1 MPITDSDRQIVDA
14 LFDAMRAGAD
24 GEEATMT
31 LFADDAVLTE
41 PFTGEKRTHHGAA
54 AIRASFQEQW
64 SMPLPALTITLDG
77 LHEHDGRLRADWT
90 CDSPVFPSPMKGHDL
105 LVIRDGA
112 IANLEVVITEM
123 PPMGD

>member
-14 LFDAMRAGAD
+14 LFDAMRAGAE
-24 GEEATMT
+24 GEEATMA

-41 PFTGEKRTHHGAA
+41 PFSGETRTHHGAA

-64 SMPLPALTITLDG
+64 SMPLPALTITLD
-77 LHEHDGRLRADWT
+77 EVKVHDDRIRADWT

-105 LVIRDGA
+105 LLIREDK
-112 IANLEVVITEM
+112 IASLEVVITDM
-123 PPMGD
+123 PDLGD